1 MTAIRS
7 WLPLAAA
14 GIVALAM
21 LTPLSAIA
29 HDVAQ
34 GDKAFVQATQGPAF
48 IPFLYLGAK
57 HMVTGYDHILF
68 LVGVVLLLRRLR
80 DVVIYVSM
88 FTIGHSST
96 LLLGV
101 LSGYGLNGHIVD
113 AIIGLSIV
121 YKGAD
126 NLKWPAR
133 FGVALDARVAILL
146 FGLFHGM
153 GLASKLLD
161 LSLSRQGLVTN
172 LAGFNIG
179 VELGQILVL
188 LPIVLL
194 LDLWRDRP
202 SFQRG
207 AIFASYALVAC
218 GLLITIDQT
227 MRYLQS

>member
-1 MTAIRS
+1 MAARRFER
-7 WLPLAAA
+7 LPIAAA
-14 GIVALAM
+14 LALAM

-34 GDKAFVQATQGPAF
+34 SDKAFVQATQGPAF
-48 IPFLYLGAK
+48 VPFLYLGAK

-68 LVGVVLLLRRLR
+68 LIGVILLLRRLS

-88 FTIGHSST
+88 FTVGHSST

-101 LSGYGLNGHIVD
+101 LSGHGLNGHIVD

-121 YKGAD
+121 YKGVD
-126 NLKWPAR
+126 NLGLPAR
-133 FGVALDARVAILL
+133 LGVAIDARLAVLI

-153 GLASKLLD
+153 GLATKLLD

-172 LAGFNIG
+172 LASFNVG
-179 VELGQILVL
+179 VELGQILIL

-202 SFQRG
+202 SFRHG
-207 AIFASYALVAC
+207 AVFASYGLVAC
-218 GLLITIDQT
+218 GVLITIDQT
-227 MRYLQS
+227 MRYVQS